1 MIMYSAHISVEN
13 LQYLYER
20 AWDDLKKKLNKN
32 YYSKQ
37 SMPNND
43 QRKIKIEYY

>member
-20 AWDDLKKKLNKN
+20 AWDDLKKK
-32 YYSKQ
+32 
-37 SMPNND
+37 
-43 QRKIKIEYY
+43 IK